1 MVERDPGRSSSSPSP
16 AVLAGLALF
25 AFFAV
30 STPIVWLY
38 TDYLWFAEVGQSRV
52 LVTRIVARLVTGLAM
67 GLAAAAFA
75 WVNVALAQR
84 LAPRT
89 VVAVPMVEDW
99 YRPVEEWFRNAR
111 QAVEP
116 VIAWVLAGAIV
127 LIGLIEGAAGSS
139 AWSLILRYANRVP
152 FGEADPLFGQDIGV
166 YVFEL
171 PLWRFLQEW
180 LLGALVLA
188 GILAVVV
195 HLLDGAI
202 RWWSGGDRFAPH
214 VKAHISVL
222 LALIALDM
230 GWGYWLDRWM
240 LLYSPRGQVTGASYT
255 DVHAQL
261 PAYNVLVAVS
271 VAVAVLLFANIRN
284 RGWRLPIVGVS
295 TWVIASVALGGLY
308 PTFVQQIRVA
318 PNELASE
325 RPFIERNMDATRR
338 GFAVAA
344 FRSAPF
350 AATTTLT
357 ARALAEETATVSNV
371 RLWDPTTVA
380 RTFAQLQEI
389 RLYYD
394 FLDVDVDRYAVGKDR
409 RVVLLSARELDTAK
423 LPDRAKTWVN
433 EHLVYTHGYG
443 VVMSPAS
450 RVTGDGLPDFLMKDI
465 PPESADPA
473 LRVRQPAIYF
483 GEVRDEG
490 RYVVVGS
497 QEKEFDY
504 PKGTTNAYTSYAGKA
519 GIPLSKTL
527 SRLAFAWRFGDLQLA
542 VSSAVTRGSKLM
554 FRRNIVERAR
564 TLAPFLVL
572 DQDPYP
578 VLLDGRIVWVL
589 DAYTVSDRYPY
600 SEMYEYGQTPFNY
613 VRNSVKI
620 VTDAYDGT
628 MTFYVIDEKDPII
641 AAWRRV
647 FPTLFADGDRIP
659 ARLRPHLR
667 YPELMFLIQADVLRA
682 YHMTDVTAFY
692 SKEDLYVVPRDVSGA
707 QGETGQGQM
716 PPYYV
721 LMKLPQD
728 KDERFIIMLPYTPN
742 GKDNMVAWL
751 AADSDPAQYG
761 RLTLFTFP
769 KKRLIFGPAQIEAKL
784 NQDPRI
790 SSQLTLWNQQG
801 SRVLRGNM
809 LVIPVKQAVVYVQ
822 PIYLSASQSQ
832 FPQLEKVIVAYGDRL
847 VMEDSLTEALT
858 AIFGETDGGAEETT
872 APPPGG
878 QPSGAASVADLIRQA
893 SERFAAAEA
902 AQRRGDWATY
912 GREIAALKAVLARL
926 QARTGAGR

>member
-1 MVERDPGRSSSSPSP
+1 MARDPGRPSASPSP
-16 AVLAGLALF
+16 AALVGLALF
-25 AFFAV
+25 GLFVV
-30 STPIVWLY
+30 STPFVWFY

-52 LVTRIVARLVTGLAM
+52 LVIRVVARLVTGLVM

-75 WVNVALAQR
+75 WANVALARR

-116 VIAWVLAGAIV
+116 VIAWLLAGAILLV
-127 LIGLIEGAAGSS
+127 GLIEGAAGSS
-139 AWSLILRYANRVP
+139 AWSLILRYANKGP
-152 FGEADPLFGQDIGV
+152 FGEADPLFGQDISV
-166 YVFEL
+166 YVFDL

-188 GILAVVV
+188 GILTVVV
-195 HLLDGAI
+195 HFLDGAI
-202 RWWSGGDRFAPH
+202 RWWSGGERFSPH
-214 VKAHISVL
+214 VKAHVSVL

-284 RGWRLPIVGVS
+284 KGWRLPIVGVV
-295 TWVIASVALGGLY
+295 TWVAASVALGGLY

-318 PNELASE
+318 PNELAAE
-325 RPFIERNMDATRR
+325 RPFIERNMDSTRR
-338 GFAVAA
+338 GFAVAG
-344 FRSAPF
+344 FKTAPF

-371 RLWDPTTVA
+371 RLWDPTSIA

-394 FLDVDVDRYAVGKDR
+394 FLDVDVDRYTVGADR

-450 RVTGDGLPDFLMKDI
+450 RVTGDGLPDFLIKDI
-465 PPESADPA
+465 PPESADPG

-483 GEVRDEG
+483 GEVRDDG

-504 PKGTTNAYTSYAGKA
+504 PKGTANQYTTYEGKA
-519 GIPLSKTL
+519 GISLSKTVR
-527 SRLAFAWRFGDLQLA
+527 RLAFAWRFGDVQLA
-542 VSSAVTRGSKLM
+542 VSSAVTQGSKLM
-554 FRRNIVERAR
+554 FRRNIVDRAR
-564 TLAPFLVL
+564 ALAPFLVL

-578 VLLDGRIVWVL
+578 VLLDGRVFWVQ
-589 DAYTVSDRYPY
+589 DAYTTSDRYPY

-613 VRNSVKI
+613 IRNSVKI
-620 VTDAYDGT
+620 VTDAHDGT
-628 MTFYVIDEKDPII
+628 MTFYVIDEKDPVI

-647 FPTLFADGDRIP
+647 FPTLFTDGDKMP

-667 YPELMFLIQADVLRA
+667 YPELMFLIQAEVLRA

-692 SKEDLYVVPRDVSGA
+692 SKEDLYVVPRDVTGA
-707 QGETGQGQM
+707 QGEDQGSM
-716 PPYYV
+716 APYYV

-728 KDERFIIMLPYTPN
+728 KEERFIIMLPYTPN

-751 AADSDPAQYG
+751 AADCDPAQYG

-769 KKRLIFGPAQIEAKL
+769 KQRLIFGPAQIGAKL

-809 LVIPVKQAVVYVQ
+809 LVIPIKQAVVYVQ
-822 PIYLSASQSQ
+822 PIYLSAAQGQ

-847 VMEDSLTEALT
+847 VMEDSLADGLT

-872 APPPGG
+872 GTAGG
-878 QPSGAASVADLIRQA
+878 RPTEAASIADLVRQA
-893 SERFAAAEA
+893 GERFAAAEA
-902 AQRRGDWATY
+902 AQRRGDWAAY
-912 GREIAALKAVLARL
+912 GREVAALKAVLARL
-926 QARTGAGR
+926 EARTGSGR